1 MHFAQVIFSACD
13 LGVFDLFLRSPTP
26 LSAEAVARELG
37 ASEGGTERLLDVLAG
52 FHILEVEVV
61 EGKALYSGT
70 DVSNLYLSKAG
81 AKSLYDMIVY
91 FSQTIYPLWGSLAD
105 AIRERKNEH
114 ETNIESEDLF
124 KAAYRSDEEMLK
136 FMGFMNSTWVIDG
149 HDVVTAFD
157 LSPFNTIIILG
168 GCSGALAREVT
179 REYPAATVT
188 VLDSSAVLQA
198 AREHFLQADDTI
210 QFQEGDFCAG
220 EIPPADLY
228 VLPRIIHDWK
238 EDMVVQL
245 LQKIHGSCK
254 PGGGILIVEAL
265 LFENKRGPVTTQIFS
280 LNMLV
285 QTGGQ
290 EHPPSH
296 YCRMMATAGFHGVQV
311 RRTGK
316 CYDAILG
323 IK

>member
-1 MHFAQVIFSACD
+1 MAEHLSQSELDYPFKLLEYINGFRVSQVIFSACD

-105 AIRERKNEH
+105 AIR
-114 ETNIESEDLF
+114 
-124 KAAYRSDEEMLK
+124 SDEEMLK

-210 QFQEGDFCAG
+210 QFQEGKLALVIRTVQIYG
-220 EIPPADLY
+220 TR
-228 VLPRIIHDWK
+228 LPRK
-238 EDMVVQL
+238 L
-245 LQKIHGSCK
+245 
-254 PGGGILIVEAL
+254 
-265 LFENKRGPVTTQIFS
+265 IFS